1 MRVLMSHVVRDH
13 VLLGALVAALLAPRH
28 GVAWALAFWAA
39 SILVDI
45 DHHLHFLQFA
55 GWRRWLD
62 LRGMLRFHAHLF
74 GTIRRSDFLILE
86 IFHTAEAVA
95 LLAALAWGVSP
106 LFKPIFWGVCLH
118 LAVDVVHLSLHGA
131 PRARA
136 WSFVEYAVRA
146 AGLRRQGI
154 DPNRIP
160 REAAARA

>member
-13 VLLGALVAALLAPRH
+13 VLLGAPVAALLAH
-28 GVAWALAFWAA
+28 WLGVAWALAFWAA
-39 SILVDI
+39 SVLVDV
-45 DHHLHFLQFA
+45 DHQLHFLRFA

-62 LRGMLRFHAHLF
+62 LRGMLRFNAHLF
-74 GTIRRSDFLILE
+74 SAIRRSDYLVLE
-86 IFHTAEAVA
+86 VFHTAEAVCLLA
-95 LLAALAWGVSP
+95 LLAWRVSP
-106 LFKPIFWGVCLH
+106 LFQPILCGICLH
-118 LAVDVVHLSLHGA
+118 LVVDVVHLSLHGA

-136 WSFVEYAVRA
+136 WSFIEYAVRV